1 MEVLSPQ
8 NQSIDDYSSLDESWD
23 SRLPTPLTLDF
34 SSLREEED
42 SIPNTQRGLSD
53 VEGQDLYVD
62 SLGYEGLW
70 SMTRE
75 RCFFFKII

>member
-1 MEVLSPQ
+1 M
-8 NQSIDDYSSLDESWD
+8 DESWD
-23 SRLPTPLTLDF
+23 SRLPTPLALDF

-42 SIPNTQRGLSD
+42 SVPNTQRGLSD

-75 RCFFFKII
+75 RCFFFQNNINKNGDPSCL